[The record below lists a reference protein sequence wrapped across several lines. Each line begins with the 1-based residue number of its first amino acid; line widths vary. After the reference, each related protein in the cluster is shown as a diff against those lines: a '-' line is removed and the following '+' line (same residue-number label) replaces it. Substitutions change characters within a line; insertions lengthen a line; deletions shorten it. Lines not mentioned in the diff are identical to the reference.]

1 MRQRRSIFERLTM
14 AADLPDEAIPR
25 LPLVEIA
32 GDRRV
37 LIENHLGVV
46 AYGTEQICV
55 KVTYGTLSVCGCNLE
70 LARMTKGQLIVSGMI
85 DKVVLNRGK
94 G

>member
-14 AADLPDEAIPR
+14 AADLPDETIPR